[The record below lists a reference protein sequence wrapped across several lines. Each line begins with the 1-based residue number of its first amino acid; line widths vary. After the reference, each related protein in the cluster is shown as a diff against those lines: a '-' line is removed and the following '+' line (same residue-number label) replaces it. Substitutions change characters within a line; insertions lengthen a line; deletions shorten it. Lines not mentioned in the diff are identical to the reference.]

1 MASIYPFLGSRFER
15 YLVSRAAQ
23 IRWSDDRQELI
34 GNESQECKQGI
45 PSIYDVSIDYS
56 IGLYAIYPHHSY
68 AIGDQEKN
76 QHNQTKKNKQVSGTH
91 SRRDSFC
98 VSVQCSGICRSRK
111 NSREMEIC
119 VGESCSRL
127 SSVVCMSDG
136 SCALHLVRVP
146 SLLALLTRSRFVGV
160 V

>member
-68 AIGDQEKN
+68 AIGDQEKIN
-76 QHNQTKKNKQVSGTH
+76 TIKRRKTNKSQGPTPEGT
-91 SRRDSFC
+91 
-98 VSVQCSGICRSRK
+98 
-111 NSREMEIC
+111 
-119 VGESCSRL
+119 
-127 SSVVCMSDG
+127 
-136 SCALHLVRVP
+136 A
-146 SLLALLTRSRFVGV
+146 FV
-160 V
+160 